1 MDPKTIL
8 TPILTK
14 ESKHNA
20 LFDTEGVET
29 VDPYPKQHNTNVPGY
44 DNFSKNNYYPSS
56 MLLPVD
62 TVSKKYYKKMLSLF
76 FSFFLKSIDAEILV
90 TR

>member
-20 LFDTEGVET
+20 LFDAEGVET

-62 TVSKKYYKKMLSLF
+62 TVSKKYYKK
-76 FSFFLKSIDAEILV
+76 I
-90 TR
+90 